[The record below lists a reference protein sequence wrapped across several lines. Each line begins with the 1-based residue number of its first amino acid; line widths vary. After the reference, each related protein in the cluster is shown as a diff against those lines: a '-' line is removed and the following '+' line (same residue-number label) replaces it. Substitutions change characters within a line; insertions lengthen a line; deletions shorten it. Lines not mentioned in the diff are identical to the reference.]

1 MEIIQKDIKEIDKYV
16 KVCFVGSSMT
26 GKTSLI
32 KRLMGNTFMGDTVTT
47 IGYDFSFHDRL
58 VDDLSVRYQ
67 LWDSAGQEKY
77 RAISPIHYKSNVLM
91 ILDAD
96 IVVIVY
102 DVSQT

>member
-26 GKTSLI
+26 GKTSII
-32 KRLMGNTFMGDTVTT
+32 KRLRGHTFFEDTVTT
-47 IGYDFSFHDRL
+47 IGYDFSFHDRV
-58 VDDLSVRYQ
+58 VDNLSVRYQ

-77 RAISPIHYKSNVLM
+77 RAISPIHYKSNVF
-91 ILDAD
+91 IHVDAD